1 MWFLDKLLGKDKIC
15 IKSYKR
21 GIVSANQIQDSRRA
35 EFLASVPLPGPDV
48 AERIADAGVDRADIR
63 RGGLALS
70 SAVRELAPDRDGNAF
85 EFDADFCIRAADVR
99 AGDAAD
105 RSFFRAA
112 FPDAGIP
119 DDVCVAGKI
128 DGRFRFSPLLRT
140 GAGVAGIV
148 LPDERGRRG
157 RKGAVG

>member
-1 MWFLDKLLGKDKIC
+1 MLFR
-15 IKSYKR
+15 SR
-21 GIVSANQIQDSRRA
+21 GYSRRA

-112 FPDAGIP
+112 FPDAGILVP
-119 DDVCVAGKI
+119 RG
-128 DGRFRFSPLLRT
+128 SPPKPFILC
-140 GAGVAGIV
+140 
-148 LPDERGRRG
+148 
-157 RKGAVG
+157 